1 MTANAITRASA
12 ALLFCMA
19 ALVSGQ
25 AQAQNYDGAGLLR
38 FGVFGQVG
46 NTNFDIEEPEVA
58 RGSTSD
64 TAFGGGATFGYDY
77 LFQNGLTLG
86 IEGDIGIDTADADR
100 RFRDFST
107 NFTASIR
114 GRIGGYVSP
123 DLLLY
128 GTAGVAFLGVEYDGL
143 TSPVSEFRFGESD
156 TLTGWIVGAGAEYDW
171 HGIVF
176 FGEYL
181 FASYDSF
188 SFEEPV
194 DIVDEGGVLIES
206 NFFRNDID
214 IDQHLFRFGVKF
226 IIGHDHRVGEAYL
239 PPLK

>member
-1 MTANAITRASA
+1 MTANAITRATA

-19 ALVSGQ
+19 ALVSGP

-46 NTNFDIEEPEVA
+46 HTTFDIDVRELPEV

-64 TAFGGGATFGYDY
+64 TAFGGGVTFGYDY
-77 LFQNGLTLG
+77 LFGNGMILG
-86 IEGDIGIDTADADR
+86 IEGDIGLDTADAGR
-100 RFRDFST
+100 NFRDFST
-107 NFTASIR
+107 NFMASIR

-123 DLLLY
+123 HLLLY
-128 GTAGVAFLGVEYDGL
+128 ATGGVAFLGVEYDGL
-143 TSPVSEFRFGESD
+143 RDELTGFRFSKDD
-156 TLTGWIVGAGAEYDW
+156 TLTGWMVGGGAEFDW

-181 FASYDSF
+181 YASYDSF
-188 SFEEPV
+188 SFTEV
-194 DIVDEGGVLIES
+194 VDETDPMAPA
-206 NFFRNDID
+206 FRNDID
-214 IDQHLFRFGVKF
+214 LDQHLFRFGVKF

-239 PPLK
+239 PSLK

>member
-19 ALVSGQ
+19 ALVFGQ

-46 NTNFDIEEPEVA
+46 NTTFDIQEPAEA

-77 LFQNGLTLG
+77 LFQNGLILG
-86 IEGDIGIDTADADR
+86 IEGDMGIDTADADR
-100 RFRDFST
+100 RFREFST
-107 NFTASIR
+107 NFMASVR

-128 GTAGVAFLGVEYDGL
+128 ATGGVAFLGVEYDGL
-143 TSPVSEFRFGESD
+143 RSPLTELRFSEED
-156 TLTGWIVGAGAEYDW
+156 TLTGWTVGGGAEYDW

-188 SFEEPV
+188 SFTETV
-194 DIVDEGGVLIES
+194 DLVDETGALIGTDVL
-206 NFFRNDID
+206 RNDID
-214 IDQHLFRFGVKF
+214 LDQHLFRFGVKF
-226 IIGHDHRVGEAYL
+226 IIGHDYRVGEAYL